1 MKIELTIS
9 TETLGDNT
17 AAENLRYVAAV
28 REALADEYPDASI
41 CVSLVDNATST
52 DCFVSDD
59 ETGGNRENV
68 RIIAN
73 QVWDES
79 SY

>member
-1 MKIELTIS
+1 MKIELSIS
-9 TETLGDNT
+9 IETLGANT

-28 REALADEYPDASI
+28 REALASEYPDAII
-41 CVSLVDNATST
+41 CVSLAENVTGAE
-52 DCFVSDD
+52 CFVSDD

-73 QVWDES
+73 QVWNDS
-79 SY
+79 NY

>member
-9 TETLGDNT
+9 ESTLGENTRDDN
-17 AAENLRYVAAV
+17 LCYVAAV
-28 REALADEYPDASI
+28 REALAAEYPAAVI
-41 CVSLVDNATST
+41 CVELVKNVTGT
-52 DCFVSDD
+52 VCFVSDD

-73 QVWDES
+73 RVWDDS